1 MGVEAGRR
9 APGRVEAFLV
19 GLGEVTVTPLAS
31 HERETSVSCPPTLL
45 VSVSRAGSEGTAVVA
60 SSEGTAVVASQ
71 MGVPVSQRICVVPGL
86 GEYRSHD
93 RRRST
98 RTY

>member
-1 MGVEAGRR
+1 MLGVEAGRR

-60 SSEGTAVVASQ
+60 SQ
-71 MGVPVSQRICVVPGL
+71 MGVPVSQRICVVPCL